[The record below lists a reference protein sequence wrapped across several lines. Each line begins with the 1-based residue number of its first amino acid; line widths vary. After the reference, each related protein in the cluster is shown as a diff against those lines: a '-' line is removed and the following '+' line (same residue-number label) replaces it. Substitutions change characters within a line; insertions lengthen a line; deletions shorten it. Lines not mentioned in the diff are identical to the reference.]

1 MTSASPAST
10 RASESTHWSRE
21 SKQVTLSDGRRIG
34 YAEFGAAGGRPVLYC
49 HGFPASRLDGRL
61 GHEAALRL
69 GLRLIAPDR
78 PGYGL
83 SDYQPHRRISD
94 WPRDVLGLVEGL
106 SLDRFAVLGISGGAP
121 YAIACAAALAD
132 RVTAVGIVCGL
143 GRVDI
148 PQNVARMNPFARFS
162 FVLARRV
169 PRLSRLLN
177 RALAPALRDSPHWV
191 LKLLSSRLP
200 PADRKVL
207 SDPTTFAIF
216 ADAFREGFRQ
226 GGRGAA
232 LDLTLY
238 ARPWETAPESMRV
251 PCHVWHGEQDTT
263 VPVEMGRWLARS
275 VPGCRSNFFPDDGHF
290 SLPVNRIDGILE
302 ALAAAQ

>member
-1 MTSASPAST
+1 L
-10 RASESTHWSRE
+10 R
-21 SKQVTLSDGRRIG
+21 DGRRIG

-69 GLRLIAPDR
+69 DLRLIAPDR

-83 SDYQPHRRISD
+83 SDYQPARRITD
-94 WPRDVLGLVEGL
+94 WPRDVLGLADGL
-106 SLDRFAVLGISGGAP
+106 ALERFAVLGISGGAP

-132 RVTAVGIVCGL
+132 RITAVGIVGGL
-143 GRVDI
+143 ARVDI
-148 PQNVARMNPFARFS
+148 AANSARMNPFARFS
-162 FVLARRV
+162 FALARRA
-169 PRLSRLLN
+169 PHLSQLFN
-177 RALAPALRDSPHWV
+177 RALAPALRDSPRWM
-191 LKLLSSRLP
+191 LRLLSAKLP
-200 PADRKVL
+200 PPDRKVL
-207 SDPTTFAIF
+207 ADAGTFAIF

-232 LDLTLY
+232 LDLTLL
-238 ARPWETAPESMRV
+238 AQPWETAPESIRA

-275 VPGCRSNFFPDDGHF
+275 VPGCRASFFPEDGHF
-290 SLPVNRIDGILE
+290 SLPVNRIDEILR
-302 ALAAAQ
+302 ALAPAQ